1 MNPRIEEWED
11 MPVKK
16 FLALWL
22 AVLMFV
28 SAPALAEEGFVE
40 PAGDGSDFSD
50 TPEGLITSAMEVYSW
65 FVMWP
70 LDVDENLPGGDGDVY
85 AVLDERL
92 FLKEDMDNL
101 LSSYFSPEICQAL
114 WDWEL
119 YTVIDGG
126 LYAPLEGD
134 WRWIDERI
142 REVSYRLAEE
152 TDNRREYEVVVYY
165 EDDGDDMTPEE
176 ERLAFVQEKTP
187 EGWQFTQFPFF
198 W

>member
-1 MNPRIEEWED
+1 

-16 FLALWL
+16 LMVFVL
-22 AVLMFV
+22 AVLVFV
-28 SAPALAEEGFVE
+28 SASALAEEGFVE
-40 PAGDGSDFSD
+40 PAGDGSDFAD
-50 TPEGLITSAMEVYSW
+50 TPESLITSAMEVYSW

-85 AVLDERL
+85 AVLDDRF
-92 FLKEDMDNL
+92 FLKEDMDSL
-101 LSSYFSPEICQAL
+101 LSFYFSPEICEAL

-134 WRWIDERI
+134 WRWIDDRI
-142 REVSYRLAEE
+142 QEVSYRLAGE
-152 TDNRREYEVVVYY
+152 TDRRREYEVVVYY
-165 EDDGDDMTPEE
+165 EDDGDDMTPEVE
-176 ERLAFVQEKTP
+176 DLTFVQEKTP